1 MPKTPDEIKKG
12 LECCK
17 EDECFG
23 DRENCPYTADPKLC
37 VGVMCADALALIQQ
51 LQAENTEKDAR
62 IQQLE
67 ADKQQLEGMLTHM
80 NQLRD
85 AAAGRAL
92 KMEERVHQLE
102 AELEDMTARYKIAD
116 DCAKKKGEM
125 NEMLYAELTAVK
137 AERDAAVEDM
147 HGRCPSCKHYDKD
160 PKEEPCASCS
170 SGYGNMDNWQWR
182 GVQKEDGNA

>member
-12 LECCK
+12 MEITSSDCLMCECCVTDCPYDLECHPGN
-17 EDECFG
+17 EET
-23 DRENCPYTADPKLC
+23 NTNVPKAMLH
-37 VGVMCADALALIQQ
+37 DALALIQQ
-51 LQAENTEKDAR
+51 LQAQNAEKEAR

-102 AELEDMTARYKIAD
+102 E
-116 DCAKKKGEM
+116 
-125 NEMLYAELTAVK
+125 
-137 AERDAAVEDM
+137 ERDAAVEDV
-147 HGRCPSCKHYDKD
+147 HGNCHSCKYYIKD
-160 PKEEPCASCS
+160 PKEEPCASCL
-170 SGYGNMDNWQWR
+170 SGFGNKDNWQWR
-182 GVQKEDGNA
+182 GVQKEE

>member
-1 MPKTPDEIKKG
+1 MTRTLDEIKKG

-51 LQAENTEKDAR
+51 LET
-62 IQQLE
+62 
-67 ADKQQLEGMLTHM
+67 DKQQLEGLLTHM

-102 AELEDMTARYKIAD
+102 
-116 DCAKKKGEM
+116 
-125 NEMLYAELTAVK
+125 